1 MSDEKKFEPTQ
12 EDFGEPK
19 KGSKALVLLL
29 AIVVI
34 IVAVVAVYMVRMN
47 CPRYVFDKK
56 IDAYLNSEKVNQDYR
71 TMKVNADLTVS
82 VESDDEAT
90 KQIADLINDAKLSMN
105 AELERETQNEIV
117 SLKLSKA
124 DEELLNIDAKMDT
137 EAQSV
142 YMNLGDLF
150 DKTIEIKDSEMTNTS
165 ITTIGQK
172 ITYKKATGILRKAI
186 KTQLKDEYFSAEKTT
201 VNDENVT
208 KNTMRLSGEQFATV
222 IRNVCENLSNNEEFL
237 DCFEDR
243 DDVKDS
249 LQEIVVELEDMDTF
263 EEDDYIVI
271 AVYTKGLMKN
281 IARVDLSI
289 ESDEDIATIALTKVN
304 DNEYSYEIYVNDE
317 KNLDGKINYT
327 KNDKEFSGEISANV
341 EGTEVSMKLAGNY
354 VYDEDLR
361 DFDTSNTVSYE
372 EMTTE
377 DIYTI
382 VGNFMGSKLYEIVAG
397 FSGNTSLFNSG
408 LEEEDNNSSN
418 EMGSSLSNQNA
429 TTADNVIKTYDDKKE
444 IEFSIP
450 DGFKADDSESGY
462 YKTFKKDVDEETI
475 KVDVS
480 SESSET
486 VKGYFE
492 DVKEM
497 TEYYEEDDD
506 YKNVQVSDV
515 KEITVAGN
523 IFKKVNFTYD
533 YVMDEDEVHSYS
545 DAYIAYEIDGD
556 NLYTVEI
563 DNDHLLS
570 ESELEKFLTI
580 TVK

>member
-1 MSDEKKFEPTQ
+1 MSDENKFEPTQ

-19 KGSKALVLLL
+19 KGNKALFLVL
-29 AIVVI
+29 AIAVI
-34 IVAVVAVYMVRMN
+34 VVAVIAVYMVRMN
-47 CPRYVFDKK
+47 RPRYVFDKE
-56 IDAYLNSEKVNQDYR
+56 IDAFLNSEEINQDYR
-71 TMKVNADLTVS
+71 TMKVNTDLTVS
-82 VESDDEAT
+82 IESDDEAT
-90 KQIADLINDAKLSMN
+90 KQIADLINNAKLSMN

-150 DKTIEIKDSEMTNTS
+150 DKTIEINDSEIANTS
-165 ITTIGQK
+165 ITTVGQK
-172 ITYKKATGILRKAI
+172 ITYKKATGILRKEI
-186 KTQLKDEYFSAEKTT
+186 KTQLKDEYFSDEKAT
-201 VNDENVT
+201 VNNENVT
-208 KNTMRLSGEQFATV
+208 KNTMRLSGEQFITV
-222 IRNVCENLSNNEEFL
+222 IKNVCQNLSNNEDFL
-237 DCFEDR
+237 NCFEDR
-243 DDVKDS
+243 DDVKS
-249 LQEIVVELEDMDTF
+249 GLQEIVDEIEEMDAL

-271 AVYTKGLMKN
+271 SIYTKGLMKN

-289 ESDEDIATIALTKVN
+289 ESDKDVATIALTKVN

-327 KNDKEFSGEISANV
+327 KNDKEFSAEITANV

-372 EMTTE
+372 EMTTD

-397 FSGNTSLFNSG
+397 FSGNTSLLNSG
-408 LEEEDNNSSN
+408 LEEEDHNSSN

-450 DGFKADDSESGY
+450 DGFKAHDSETY
-462 YKTFKKDVDEETI
+462 YKTFEKEVNDDTI
-475 KVDVS
+475 KVDIS
-480 SESSET
+480 SEPDET
-486 VKGYFE
+486 LEDYFE
-492 DVKEM
+492 DIKSI
-497 TEYYEEDDD
+497 TEYYEDDDD

-515 KEITVAGN
+515 KEITIAGKT
-523 IFKKVNFTYD
+523 FKKANFTYD
-533 YVMDEDEVHSYS
+533 FVMGDDDVKSYS
-545 DAYIAYEIDGD
+545 EAYIAYEIDGD

-563 DNDHLLS
+563 DHDNLLS
-570 ESELEKFLTI
+570 DSELEKFLTI
-580 TVK
+580 TIK